1 MRYKVLF
8 EKGKYALIVR
18 GIDLEEYAVVY
29 RLDKLNGTWGH
40 TCSYCNFGEYSNLS
54 QEKALMYA
62 LDSYLCKTEENY
74 ISRFRLEELATKF
87 KDRLIED
94 DYETAMEYFDG
105 ECEME
110 RYEKEFFGI
119 RINSGIEEE

>member
-29 RLDKLNGTWGH
+29 KLDNVNGCWAH
-40 TCSYCNFGEYSNLS
+40 TCSYYNFSEFSPIT

-62 LDSYLCKTEENY
+62 LDSYLYKTEAKY
-74 ISRFRLEELATKF
+74 IARSRLEELATKF
-87 KDRLIED
+87 KDGLIED
-94 DYETAMEYFDG
+94 DYEAAMEYFNG

-119 RINSGIEEE
+119 EEE